1 MVKLKTFYIL
11 LIGMLLLASCNVLAD
26 EKAIASNSSLE
37 LFTQNKTIS
46 DEKEIYLLAKFSL
59 QKDWH
64 TYWINPGDSGEAATF
79 EWDLPDGFQVT
90 GPFWPEPEVIPYPPL
105 TTYGYTDN
113 LNLLFK
119 ISIPNDAREINTI
132 TVNSKWLV
140 CADVCIPQEGK
151 AKVSIQKSISS
162 EFSNESGLI
171 NKAILNLPEK
181 IETPILAIVEN
192 NNLVLKSNLIKS
204 VNSNIYFFPF
214 REGVIDYSKKQK
226 ILEKDNSYSLRIPLM
241 ANKTNISLLK
251 GGILKNNS
259 KAYEV
264 KVSSTGQYSSISGE
278 PQFISIGLAIVFSL
292 IGGLL
297 LNLMPCVFPVIS
309 LKILNFVEHSENKTQ
324 VTFHGLSFSFGAILM
339 FVLIGL
345 SVVALKMSGIDV
357 GWGYQL
363 QSPLIVSLLIF
374 LFIFLSGF
382 FLLNV
387 NFLNSLSNVGNFGLQ
402 NSSYLNSL
410 GTGFLAVIVATPC
423 TAPFMGS
430 ALGFAILQPGIY
442 SFLIFLFLGIGFTL
456 PYLLLSAFPKM
467 LSALPKP
474 GLWMETFKQFMAFP
488 MILTALWL
496 IWVLSSQISSF
507 QLVLVLGGVV
517 LIIFFYWIN
526 QLDIKTLSVK
536 RFRYFLYVLIAGLIF
551 FTLPLEDYSK
561 KNIIGNFSEEI
572 ISEKL
577 SQGPVF
583 LNFTADWCITC
594 KVNERIAL
602 KKESISELFNE
613 KNISYIE
620 IDWTNKN
627 DEIAKKL
634 ASFGRS
640 SIPLYV
646 YYSSENAEPILLPEI
661 LTENIIKDY
670 LR

>member
-1 MVKLKTFYIL
+1 MT
-11 LIGMLLLASCNVLAD
+11 
-26 EKAIASNSSLE
+26 
-37 LFTQNKTIS
+37 
-46 DEKEIYLLAKFSL
+46 
-59 QKDWH
+59 
-64 TYWINPGDSGEAATF
+64 
-79 EWDLPDGFQVT
+79 
-90 GPFWPEPEVIPYPPL
+90 
-105 TTYGYTDN
+105 
-113 LNLLFK
+113 
-119 ISIPNDAREINTI
+119 
-132 TVNSKWLV
+132 
-140 CADVCIPQEGK
+140 
-151 AKVSIQKSISS
+151 
-162 EFSNESGLI
+162 
-171 NKAILNLPEK
+171 
-181 IETPILAIVEN
+181 
-192 NNLVLKSNLIKS
+192 
-204 VNSNIYFFPF
+204 
-214 REGVIDYSKKQK
+214 
-226 ILEKDNSYSLRIPLM
+226 
-241 ANKTNISLLK
+241 NKTNISLLK
-251 GGILKNNS
+251 GGILKNSS

-467 LSALPKP
+467 LSVLPKP

-536 RFRYFLYVLIAGLIF
+536 RFRYFLYLLIAGLIF
-551 FTLPLEDYSK
+551 FTLPFEDYSK
-561 KNIIGNFSEEI
+561 KNSIGTFSEEI
-572 ISEKL
+572 ISKKL

-602 KKESISELFNE
+602 KKESVSELFNE

-646 YYSSENAEPILLPEI
+646 YYASENAEPILLPEI